1 MYACSYV
8 QYTPPLV
15 VCQHFFIHLSKKYY
29 HISFFCISDIL
40 SHLASIIL
48 FSITPLN
55 PYIICTHKNEK
66 QAEALLLCLH
76 SYTPRILF
84 RLFNRILL
92 CRFNRIYSVNSI
104 VFYSVHST
112 MKFTVT
118 VSSPPKL
125 SCIFF
130 ISSSVKLVNL
140 PIFVKLPEYSS

>member
-1 MYACSYV
+1 MYVCSYV
-8 QYTPPLV
+8 QYTPLKV
-15 VCQHFFIHLSKKYY
+15 VCQLFLSSFKCFFFRYPFSLLFYNS
-29 HISFFCISDIL
+29 
-40 SHLASIIL
+40 

-66 QAEALLLCLH
+66 QAEDLLLCLH

>member
-1 MYACSYV
+1 MFNILRHKLFV
-8 QYTPPLV
+8 NIFLFIFQKNIFIF
-15 VCQHFFIHLSKKYY
+15 HFLYFRYPFSLSIYN
-29 HISFFCISDIL
+29 S
-40 SHLASIIL
+40 

-55 PYIICTHKNEK
+55 PYIICIHKNEK
-66 QAEALLLCLH
+66 QTEDLLLCLH